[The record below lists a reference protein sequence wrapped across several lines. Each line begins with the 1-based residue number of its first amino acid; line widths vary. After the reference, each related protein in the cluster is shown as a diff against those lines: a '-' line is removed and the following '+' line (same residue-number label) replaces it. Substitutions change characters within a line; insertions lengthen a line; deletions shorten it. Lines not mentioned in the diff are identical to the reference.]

1 MFLNILP
8 ITSFLLLCLLLH
20 SSDELYKR
28 KLIPEYIAGKSVA
41 AVLGTL
47 VLLWGLFQFYAN
59 LNYFIY
65 QINHSPIAVLLRLI
79 VVLYFIASGFVIS
92 FKGIGEK
99 LFTKQPEAK
108 HRYELL
114 KHRMGAMQL
123 FLAKVA
129 VLLLILF
136 IVNYLLV

>member
-8 ITSFLLLCLLLH
+8 ISSFLLLCILLH
-20 SSDELYKR
+20 SSDELLRR
-28 KLIPEYIAGKSVA
+28 KLIPEFIAGKLVA
-41 AVLGTL
+41 TVLGTMIM
-47 VLLWGLFQFYAN
+47 LWGLFQFYAN

-65 QINHSPIAVLLRLI
+65 QINHSLIAVLLRLI

-92 FKGIGEK
+92 FKGFGEK
-99 LFTKQPEAK
+99 LYTKQPEAK

-114 KHRMGAMQL
+114 KHRLSSMQI
-123 FLAKVA
+123 FLAKFA

-136 IVNYLLV
+136 VVNYLLI

>member
-8 ITSFLLLCLLLH
+8 ISSFLLLCILLH
-20 SSDELYKR
+20 FSDELLRR
-28 KLIPEYIAGKSVA
+28 KLIPEFIAGKLVA
-41 AVLGTL
+41 TVLGTMIM
-47 VLLWGLFQFYAN
+47 LWGLFQFYAN

-65 QINHSPIAVLLRLI
+65 QIDHSFIAVLLRLI

-92 FKGIGEK
+92 FKGFGEK
-99 LFTKQPEAK
+99 LYTKQPEAK

-114 KHRMGAMQL
+114 KHRLSSIQL
-123 FLAKVA
+123 LLAKVA

-136 IVNYLLV
+136 VVNYLLM

>member
-20 SSDELYKR
+20 SSDELHKR
-28 KLIPEYIAGKSVA
+28 KLLPEFIAGKAVA
-41 AVLGTL
+41 AVMGTI

-65 QINHSPIAVLLRLI
+65 QINHSLIAVLLRLI

-114 KHRMGAMQL
+114 KYRLSAMQL
-123 FLAKVA
+123 FLAKFA
-129 VLLLILF
+129 ILLLILF
-136 IVNYLLV
+136 VVNYLFV

>member
-8 ITSFLLLCLLLH
+8 ITSFLVLCLLLNA
-20 SSDELYKR
+20 SDELHKR
-28 KLIPEYIAGKSVA
+28 KLIPEFIAGKPVA
-41 AVLGTL
+41 AVMGTI

-79 VVLYFIASGFVIS
+79 VVMYFIASGFIIS

-114 KHRMGAMQL
+114 KHRLSEMQL
-123 FLAKVA
+123 FMTKIA

-136 IVNYLLV
+136 IVNYLFV

>member
-8 ITSFLLLCLLLH
+8 ISSFLLLCILLH
-20 SSDELYKR
+20 SSDELLRR
-28 KLIPEYIAGKSVA
+28 KLLPEFIAGKLVA
-41 AVLGTL
+41 TVLGTMIM
-47 VLLWGLFQFYAN
+47 LWGLFQFYAN

-65 QINHSPIAVLLRLI
+65 QINHSLIAVLLRLI

-92 FKGIGEK
+92 FKGFGEK
-99 LFTKQPEAK
+99 LYTKQPEAK

-114 KHRMGAMQL
+114 KHRLSSIQL
-123 FLAKVA
+123 LLAKVA

-136 IVNYLLV
+136 VVNYLLM